1 MISSRL
7 KTLRLLRLFIGLLV
21 IVLIAAYAL
30 WRSLPYLNGPS
41 VVIFQ
46 PFSGSSLASSTVVI
60 IGRAERVNSLSIDGV
75 PLSIDQDGAFK
86 ATRIVFPGS
95 NTITIRA
102 TDQFGRQTEDIL
114 KIFGTVPL
122 PATTTAPH

>member
-7 KTLRLLRLFIGLLV
+7 KIISLIRWAIGLLV

-41 VVIFQ
+41 VIIFQ
-46 PFSGSSLASSTVVI
+46 PFSGSSIASSTVTI
-60 IGRAERVNSLSIDGV
+60 IGRAERVNSLSVDGV
-75 PLSIDQDGAFK
+75 PLSMDQSGSFK
-86 ATRIVFPGS
+86 ANRVIFPGS

-114 KIFGTVPL
+114 KVLGTVPL
-122 PATTTAPH
+122 PATTTQP